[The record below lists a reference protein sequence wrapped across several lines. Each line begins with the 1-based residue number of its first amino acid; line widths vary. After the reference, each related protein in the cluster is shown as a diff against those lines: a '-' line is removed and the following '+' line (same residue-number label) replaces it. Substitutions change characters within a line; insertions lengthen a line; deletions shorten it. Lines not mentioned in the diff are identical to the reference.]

1 MGAIN
6 FSPKTSAVNKQSRS
20 NIAVDKVGE
29 CLRQIVAKY
38 PEIYNQP
45 VQCEA
50 LLRDFCPGHSREIF
64 ILMSALNSRI
74 VTDLLSYNNSVLGN
88 VQKDNLVDRLQS
100 ECGFSDKDARWGVKS
115 WDMALRK
122 IGPEI
127 QDLQESDFQS
137 TDKLDDSLKSNDPST
152 HNSPSLLTNAMSLV
166 SETESGKEDRDHAVH
181 SLSPPSEK
189 AHSGWKKILI
199 IAPLV
204 IVGAVIGFGM
214 LTGPWNPGS
223 NDDNAGGGGEV
234 SMTTT
239 PAPAPSTTSDFN
251 TQSSVERMTDDSRTV
266 GLTNGTMGSTADVK
280 GSISAAN
287 NDDWPI
293 VLEWEVI

>member
-1 MGAIN
+1 LGAIN
-6 FSPKTSAVNKQSRS
+6 FSAKTSAVDKQSRS
-20 NIAVDKVGE
+20 KIAVDKVGE

-64 ILMSALNSRI
+64 ILMSALKSRI

-88 VQKDNLVDRLQS
+88 VQKDNLFDRLQS

-115 WDMALRK
+115 WDMALRN

-137 TDKLDDSLKSNDPST
+137 TDKLDDSIKSSDPST
-152 HNSPSLLTNAMSLV
+152 HNKPSLLTNGISRV
-166 SETESGKEDRDHAVH
+166 GESESGKDDKDHAVH
-181 SLSPPSEK
+181 SYFPPSN
-189 AHSGWKKILI
+189 SSWKKILI
-199 IAPLV
+199 IVPLA

-214 LTGPWNPGS
+214 LAGPWNPGS
-223 NDDNAGGGGEV
+223 NDDNAGGGGEA
-234 SMTTT
+234 SIITT
-239 PAPAPSTTSDFN
+239 PAPAPAPATTSDIN
-251 TQSSVERMTDDSRTV
+251 TQSSVERMTDDSRTD
-266 GLTNGTMGSTADVK
+266 GLTNKTMGSTADVK